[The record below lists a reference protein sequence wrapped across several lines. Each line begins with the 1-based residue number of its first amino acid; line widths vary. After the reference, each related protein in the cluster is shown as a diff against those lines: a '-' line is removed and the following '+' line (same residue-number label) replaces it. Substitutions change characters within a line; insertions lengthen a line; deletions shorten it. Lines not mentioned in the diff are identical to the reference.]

1 MKKNIHVVGA
11 VIVKDNKILCAQ
23 RGASTTLPGKWE
35 FPGGKIEK
43 NERPQQALIREVKE
57 EMLCDIDVG
66 EQIDHEVY
74 EYDFG
79 IVHLTTFYC
88 KLLEGE
94 PTLTEHKSMKWVS
107 PQDLLGLDWAPADIP
122 AVEKISKDSS
132 FKEV

>member
-1 MKKNIHVVGA
+1 
-11 VIVKDNKILCAQ
+11 LCAQ

-94 PTLTEHKSMKWVS
+94 TTLTEHKSMTCVT
-107 PQDLLGLDWAPADIP
+107 PQDTIGLYLARADIP
-122 AVEKISKDSS
+122 VVEKISKDSN